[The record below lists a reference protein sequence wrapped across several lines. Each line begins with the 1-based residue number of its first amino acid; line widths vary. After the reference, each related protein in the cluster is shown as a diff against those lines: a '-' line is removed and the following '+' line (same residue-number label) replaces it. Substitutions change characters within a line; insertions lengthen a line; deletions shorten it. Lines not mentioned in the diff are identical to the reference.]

1 MDRRRRIGGSH
12 TAVGPTQ
19 KKNLAASRPAETPAR
34 RTRELSPDSATK
46 RVFYTRPKFAGFCH
60 SGKPESGFYI
70 FATAAAGGRPSG
82 RINGYFP
89 PEAVVCRRD
98 PF

>member
-1 MDRRRRIGGSH
+1 MHSQVALGVRSQSVFAHAR
-12 TAVGPTQ
+12 
-19 KKNLAASRPAETPAR
+19 NLHFTSPEGEGFQPSPKET
-34 RTRELSPDSATK
+34 LSPDSATK
-46 RVFYTRPKFAGFCH
+46 RVFYTRPKFTGFCH

-98 PF
+98 